1 MKLWIWRHFRIKLP
15 DDWEMLR
22 FSQDM
27 TIGRCM
33 FADRYQFRLELNW
46 RQVTGPPDFDRMLSD
61 YMTKLKEEFK
71 MSRAAHIRSSKW
83 RGIEGYINNL
93 FSSRLGCYFP
103 GEFGEPT
110 QSACVIEI
118 VFTWPEGQG
127 KDPRL
132 EKTILDSVAPSSKKD
147 ESFTRWKS
155 FGMDMQVNK
164 NLSLTT
170 CEIRPAYAR
179 MTFTSARQSRF
190 TNKPKQQEQYQ
201 RLGMVK
207 EWLKTS
213 PRDWLPYQLPKETKI
228 LSQNLTE
235 TSGHRIETISAYQ
248 YRSLVNRW
256 FGKPISHQVSAWI
269 CPRDGRL
276 YSVNCTYPAKD
287 ETLKLFGQKL
297 SCCSETK
304 D

>member
-27 TIGRCM
+27 AMGRCM

-46 RQVTGPPDFDRMLSD
+46 RQMAGPPDFDRMLSD

-71 MSRAAHIRSSKW
+71 MSRAVHVRSSKW
-83 RGIEGYINNL
+83 RGIEGHINSL
-93 FSSRLGCYFP
+93 FSSRFGCYFP
-103 GEFGEPT
+103 DE
-110 QSACVIEI
+110 SCVIEI
-118 VFTWPEGQG
+118 VFTWPQGQG
-127 KDPRL
+127 KDPQQ
-132 EKTILDSVAPSSKKD
+132 EKNILDSVAQSSKKD
-147 ESFTRWKS
+147 ELFTRWKS

-170 CEIRPAYAR
+170 CEIRPAWTR
-179 MTFTSARQSRF
+179 MTFSSA
-190 TNKPKQQEQYQ
+190 KPKQQEQYQ

-213 PRDWLPYQLPKETKI
+213 LRDWLPYQLPKEAKI

-256 FGKPISHQVSAWI
+256 FGKPSSHQVSAWI

-276 YSVNCTYPAKD
+276 YSVNCTYPAKY

-297 SCCSETK
+297 SCCSGTK